1 RRGIGILN
9 APGTIDSDY
18 RGEVKVPLINHDR
31 AVQVVEHGDR
41 IAQLLL
47 ARVVHVRWQETD
59 ALPDSERGAGG
70 FGSTGR

>member
-1 RRGIGILN
+1 M
-9 APGTIDSDY
+9 
-18 RGEVKVPLINHDR
+18 PLINHDR